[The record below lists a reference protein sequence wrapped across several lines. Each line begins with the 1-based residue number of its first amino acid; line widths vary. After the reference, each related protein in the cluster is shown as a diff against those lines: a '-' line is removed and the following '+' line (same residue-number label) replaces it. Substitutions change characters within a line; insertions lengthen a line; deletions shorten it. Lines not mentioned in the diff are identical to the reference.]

1 MHIYQSAEFGSG
13 VFPGSDLEN
22 KLIRIDST
30 DYHTWLNPIKSIH
43 ICIVL
48 LLRDV
53 SVTGPLIEPLLIV
66 RRTKYAGT
74 LPLYQL

>member
-13 VFPGSDLEN
+13 VFLRSDLEN
-22 KLIRIDST
+22 KLIRIHST
-30 DYHTWLNPIKSIH
+30 DYHTWLNPIKSIY

-53 SVTGPLIEPLLIV
+53 QVFVTGPLIEPLLIV

-74 LPLYQL
+74 LPL